1 MTEYAG
7 KTKPDLWKE
16 IDFLKRKVML
26 LEKYLEKNG
35 AVALSDGP
43 LFVRLRRTKHKS
55 QVPKGLAIMV

>member
-35 AVALSDGP
+35 LLMEATEYVEDALLELEELPFD
-43 LFVRLRRTKHKS
+43 
-55 QVPKGLAIMV
+55 